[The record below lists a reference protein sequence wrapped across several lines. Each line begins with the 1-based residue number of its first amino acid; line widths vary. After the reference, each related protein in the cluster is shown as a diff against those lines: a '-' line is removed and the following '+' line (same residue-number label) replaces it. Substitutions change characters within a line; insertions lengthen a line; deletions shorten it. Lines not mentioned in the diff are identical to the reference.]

1 MRVNIAFRVFLN
13 DKYLTEGIAARTE
26 LDEIKAGSQ
35 VDELTL
41 DSEIKI
47 PDMPGQMLSIESE
60 SVMKRTN
67 ALQSI
72 LTNIQKLEGGGR
84 DSPPIDMMAFVPEG
98 LVSLCIGHKGRLVQK
113 IRDETQ
119 VSLVVN

>member
-67 ALQSI
+67 ALQLI